1 MDFANIKTVAVL
13 GAGTM
18 GNGIAHVFARAGYS
32 VILRDLEQRFL
43 ERGLESVAKNL
54 DREIKK
60 GKLAETE
67 RAAVLSRISL
77 ATEMSAIANAQFVVE
92 AVPEK
97 IDIKRSVLTE
107 ADAILDQDA
116 IIASNTSSI
125 AMTALAAMT
134 KRPDRFVGMH
144 FMNPVPVMTL
154 VEVIR
159 ALQTSDVTFAITMSL
174 AEKLGKKPVAVNDAP
189 GFVSNRVLMPLI
201 NEAAYCVLEGV
212 ATAEAVDAVMK
223 TGMNHPMGPLELAD
237 FIGLDVCADIM
248 HVLQEG
254 LGDPKYRACPLLK
267 KYVAAGWLGRKSGR
281 GFYTYS

>member
-43 ERGLESVAKNL
+43 ERGLESIAKNL

-77 ATEMSAIANAQFVVE
+77 ATEMSAIATAQFVVE

-97 IDIKRSVLTE
+97 IDIKRTVLTE
-107 ADAILDQDA
+107 ADALLDKDA

-125 AMTALAAMT
+125 AMTTLAAMT

-159 ALQTSDVTFAITMSL
+159 ALQTSDATFAITMSL

-237 FIGLDVCADIM
+237 FIGLDVCVDIM

-254 LGDPKYRACPLLK
+254 LGDPKYRVCPLLK

-281 GFYTYS
+281 GFHTYS